1 MKVLVYKDAKKSLQ
15 KNEEIYYH
23 NLKYVIEQVYKDVM
37 VSDIEEDF
45 DIAHFISLNHKDKII
60 KIKKEKDVPVV
71 VTYIRKRSRQKE
83 DDPTDL
89 QIPNEEI
96 KILNMVDKVIVFTKN
111 EYAIL
116 KNNKVETPIEIIGP
130 GVREARFSSMTDLEI
145 AAFIQYAGINKKD
158 KIAVS
163 MIDPRYS
170 EDIINL
176 YRIANEFKEMK
187 FFVFVVQNKKVH
199 IPWKNKRLLKKFPKN
214 IKFMSEIDEDL
225 YKSSL
230 LRADYLITPSN
241 PTNAELLIYDAMIT
255 KTPIF
260 AFYSSLLDTILYDK
274 ENAYICDDVESAI
287 KLIKDMYEKKIPLLV
302 EEAYEFVKE
311 ESFEHIA
318 SKINLLYRDLLQKNK
333 ETQEV

>member
-1 MKVLVYKDAKKSLQ
+1 
-15 KNEEIYYH
+15 
-23 NLKYVIEQVYKDVM
+23 
-37 VSDIEEDF
+37 
-45 DIAHFISLNHKDKII
+45 
-60 KIKKEKDVPVV
+60 
-71 VTYIRKRSRQKE
+71 
-83 DDPTDL
+83 
-89 QIPNEEI
+89 
-96 KILNMVDKVIVFTKN
+96 
-111 EYAIL
+111 
-116 KNNKVETPIEIIGP
+116 
-130 GVREARFSSMTDLEI
+130 
-145 AAFIQYAGINKKD
+145 
-158 KIAVS
+158 
-163 MIDPRYS
+163 
-170 EDIINL
+170 
-176 YRIANEFKEMK
+176 
-187 FFVFVVQNKKVH
+187 
-199 IPWKNKRLLKKFPKN
+199 
-214 IKFMSEIDEDL
+214 MSEIDEDL

>member
-1 MKVLVYKDAKKSLQ
+1 MRAANSELAKTKGT
-15 KNEEIYYH
+15 YYH
-23 NLKYVIEQVYKDVM
+23 HPFPT
-37 VSDIEEDF
+37 SDNKEDF
-45 DIAHFISLNHKDKII
+45 IKILRHITFTFKDIFYGYEKDSNLDESIISTID

-130 GVREARFSSMTDLEI
+130 GVREARFSSMNDLEI

-170 EDIINL
+170 
-176 YRIANEFKEMK
+176 
-187 FFVFVVQNKKVH
+187 
-199 IPWKNKRLLKKFPKN
+199 
-214 IKFMSEIDEDL
+214 
-225 YKSSL
+225 
-230 LRADYLITPSN
+230 
-241 PTNAELLIYDAMIT
+241 
-255 KTPIF
+255 
-260 AFYSSLLDTILYDK
+260 
-274 ENAYICDDVESAI
+274 
-287 KLIKDMYEKKIPLLV
+287 
-302 EEAYEFVKE
+302 
-311 ESFEHIA
+311 
-318 SKINLLYRDLLQKNK
+318 
-333 ETQEV
+333 